1 MKIGFALLAGIA
13 LLLSLPALAE
23 SPFDGTWRLNT
34 AKSHLA
40 GDTMSYEDAGSGMLK
55 YTDSDET
62 YTFKPDGSSFTTP
75 MGTDR
80 TFLKTGDD
88 SYTATSKKGGL
99 LLRTVTIKVS
109 SDGKTLMVESK
120 GTKPNGDNFDNK
132 FTYVRTSPGTGL
144 IGGWKST
151 VVKLSSP
158 NSLTI
163 QTDGADGV
171 TLTLS
176 EVKATC
182 QAKWNGKDFPA
193 TGPTV
198 PDGLTLAV
206 SKTGADG
213 FKLVQKAKDKVIMI
227 GHYRVAPDGKTMT
240 LKGTNGQGTEPF
252 TEVFDK
258 QS

>member
-1 MKIGFALLAGIA
+1 MKIGFALLPAVA
-13 LLLSLPALAE
+13 LLLSLPAFAE
-23 SPFDGTWRLNT
+23 SPFDGTWKLNT
-34 AKSHLA
+34 SKSHLA
-40 GDTMSYEDAGSGMLK
+40 GDTMSYADAGSGMLK
-55 YTDSDET
+55 YTDSDQT

-99 LLRTVTIKVS
+99 LLRTTTMKVS
-109 SDGKTLMVESK
+109 SDGKTLMLESK
-120 GTKPNGDNFDNK
+120 GTKPNGDNFDDT

-151 VVKLSSP
+151 EVKLSSP

-163 QTDGADGV
+163 QTDGSDGV

-176 EVKATC
+176 AIKATC
-182 QAKWNGKDFPA
+182 QAKWNGKDFAA

-206 SKTGADG
+206 SKTGASS
-213 FKLVQKAKDKVIMI
+213 FKLVQKVKDKVIVVA
-227 GHYRVAPDGKTMT
+227 HYQLASDGKTMT
-240 LKGTNGQGTEPF
+240 MKGTNGLGKEPF

>member
-1 MKIGFALLAGIA
+1 MKTRFALLAGVA
-13 LLLSLPALAE
+13 LLLSLPAFAE
-23 SPFDGTWRLNT
+23 SPFDGTWKLNT
-34 AKSHLA
+34 SKSHLA
-40 GDTMSYEDAGSGMLK
+40 GDTMHYADAGSGMLK
-55 YTDSDET
+55 YTDSDQT

-75 MGTDR
+75 LGMER
-80 TFLKTGDD
+80 TFLKTGDG

-99 LLRTVTIKVS
+99 LLRTTTIKMS
-109 SDGKTLMVESK
+109 SDGKTLMEEAK
-120 GTKPNGDNFDNK
+120 GTKPNGDNFDDT

-151 VVKLSSP
+151 EVKLSSP

-163 QTDGADGV
+163 QTDGTDGV

-176 EVKATC
+176 AIKATC
-182 QAKWNGKDFPA
+182 QAKWNGKDFA
-193 TGPTV
+193 AIGPTV

-206 SKTGADG
+206 SKTGPRS
-213 FKLVQKAKDKVIMI
+213 FKLVQKVKDKVILI
-227 GHYRVAPDGKTMT
+227 ARYQLAADGKSMNMR
-240 LKGTNGQGTEPF
+240 GTNGLGKEPF

>member
-1 MKIGFALLAGIA
+1 MRPGFALLPGLA
-13 LLLSLPALAE
+13 LLLSFPDFAA
-23 SPFDGTWRLNT
+23 SPFDGTWKLNT
-34 AKSHLA
+34 SKSHLA
-40 GDTMSYEDAGSGMLK
+40 GDTMSYADAGSGMLK
-55 YTDSDET
+55 YTDSDQT

-99 LLRTVTIKVS
+99 LLRTTTMKVS
-109 SDGKTLMVESK
+109 SDGKTLMLESK
-120 GTKPNGDNFDNK
+120 GTKPNGDNFDDT

-151 VVKLSSP
+151 EVKLSSP

-163 QTDGADGV
+163 QTDGSDGV

-176 EVKATC
+176 AIKATC
-182 QAKWNGKDFPA
+182 QAKWNGKDFAA

-206 SKTGADG
+206 SKTGASS
-213 FKLVQKAKDKVIMI
+213 FKLVQKVKDKVIVVA
-227 GHYRVAPDGKTMT
+227 HYQLASDGKTMT
-240 LKGTNGQGTEPF
+240 MKGTNGLGKEPF